1 MKVNIYGIINPIT
14 KEIVY
19 IGQTPSNL
27 DYYIKTKY
35 WKLNEVKRGKR
46 NWNKLFHFLNNLLPI
61 KAEITLLKICDT
73 EKPFNDPDGFE
84 KIYIKKYKE
93 LNPNLLNETDGGI
106 EGNTHKYKSIDEKIA
121 IGKKISKKLK
131 GKKKP
136 IGFADHLS
144 FIRKGAN
151 NPMAIKRNIGIYYKN
166 ELVCKCNYAFEI
178 NEFFNKQIWS
188 NIYKYIKCNCPY
200 NYKGYI
206 IKRII

>member
-35 WKLNEVKRGKR
+35 WKLNEVKRGR
-46 NWNKLFHFLNNLLPI
+46 
-61 KAEITLLKICDT
+61 
-73 EKPFNDPDGFE
+73 
-84 KIYIKKYKE
+84 
-93 LNPNLLNETDGGI
+93 
-106 EGNTHKYKSIDEKIA
+106 
-121 IGKKISKKLK
+121 
-131 GKKKP
+131 
-136 IGFADHLS
+136 
-144 FIRKGAN
+144 
-151 NPMAIKRNIGIYYKN
+151 
-166 ELVCKCNYAFEI
+166 
-178 NEFFNKQIWS
+178 S

>member
-73 EKPFNDPDGFE
+73 EKPFNDP
-84 KIYIKKYKE
+84 
-93 LNPNLLNETDGGI
+93 
-106 EGNTHKYKSIDEKIA
+106 
-121 IGKKISKKLK
+121 
-131 GKKKP
+131 
-136 IGFADHLS
+136 
-144 FIRKGAN
+144 
-151 NPMAIKRNIGIYYKN
+151 MAIKRNIGIYYKN

>member
-46 NWNKLFHFLNNLLPI
+46 NWNKLFHFLNDLLP
-61 KAEITLLKICDT
+61 
-73 EKPFNDPDGFE
+73 
-84 KIYIKKYKE
+84 
-93 LNPNLLNETDGGI
+93 
-106 EGNTHKYKSIDEKIA
+106 
-121 IGKKISKKLK
+121 
-131 GKKKP
+131 
-136 IGFADHLS
+136 
-144 FIRKGAN
+144 
-151 NPMAIKRNIGIYYKN
+151 
-166 ELVCKCNYAFEI
+166 
-178 NEFFNKQIWS
+178 
-188 NIYKYIKCNCPY
+188 IKCNCPY

>member
-35 WKLNEVKRGKR
+35 WKLNEVKRV
-46 NWNKLFHFLNNLLPI
+46 WN
-61 KAEITLLKICDT
+61 
-73 EKPFNDPDGFE
+73 
-84 KIYIKKYKE
+84 
-93 LNPNLLNETDGGI
+93 
-106 EGNTHKYKSIDEKIA
+106 
-121 IGKKISKKLK
+121 
-131 GKKKP
+131 
-136 IGFADHLS
+136 
-144 FIRKGAN
+144 
-151 NPMAIKRNIGIYYKN
+151 
-166 ELVCKCNYAFEI
+166 
-178 NEFFNKQIWS
+178 

>member
-1 MKVNIYGIINPIT
+1 MK
-14 KEIVY
+14 
-19 IGQTPSNL
+19 
-27 DYYIKTKY
+27 
-35 WKLNEVKRGKR
+35 
-46 NWNKLFHFLNNLLPI
+46 
-61 KAEITLLKICDT
+61 
-73 EKPFNDPDGFE
+73 
-84 KIYIKKYKE
+84 
-93 LNPNLLNETDGGI
+93 
-106 EGNTHKYKSIDEKIA
+106 KIA

>member
-73 EKPFNDPDGFE
+73 EKPFNDPDGF
-84 KIYIKKYKE
+84 
-93 LNPNLLNETDGGI
+93 
-106 EGNTHKYKSIDEKIA
+106 
-121 IGKKISKKLK
+121 
-131 GKKKP
+131 
-136 IGFADHLS
+136 ADHLS

>member
-46 NWNKLFHFLNNLLPI
+46 NWNKLFHFLNDLLPI

-84 KIYIKKYKE
+84 KIYIKKYKVF
-93 LNPNLLNETDGGI
+93 LIDTIKNEQDI
-106 EGNTHKYKSIDEKIA
+106 YEKICDELLDFNLE
-121 IGKKISKKLK
+121 KSE
-131 GKKKP
+131 
-136 IGFADHLS
+136 
-144 FIRKGAN
+144 
-151 NPMAIKRNIGIYYKN
+151 KN
-166 ELVCKCNYAFEI
+166 E
-178 NEFFNKQIWS
+178 
-188 NIYKYIKCNCPY
+188 
-200 NYKGYI
+200 
-206 IKRII
+206 